1 MSYFTIKIFAS
12 FLPILFNFLFFL
24 PQAKAED
31 TQDISQPMRNIPSV
45 SQLSEIEV
53 NDWNFQALEYFLNR
67 YQIQTKY
74 PPEFFQRQGKIK
86 RYEFTF
92 LLNEVIQHID
102 RLQESQKN
110 NFATQQELQALKR
123 LQSDFSLELNLLE
136 KQIDALEKN
145 NFFDFL
151 VIYQYVE

>member
-1 MSYFTIKIFAS
+1 MSYFAIIFFAS
-12 FLPILFNFLFFL
+12 FLPILFNFLFFI

-45 SQLSEIEV
+45 SELSEIEV
-53 NDWNFQALEYFLNR
+53 TDWNFQALEYFLNR

-102 RLQESQKN
+102 RLQESQKS
-110 NFATQQELQALKR
+110 NFATQEELQVLKR
-123 LQSDFSLELNLLE
+123 LQSEFSLELNSLE
-136 KQIDALEKN
+136 KQIETLEKN
-145 NFFDFL
+145 NFFNFTM
-151 VIYQYVE
+151 YTQSR